1 MSVRA
6 GGAVAPALPMEA
18 RSRLDAV
25 LAAGMARMSLQTM
38 TVVPTDAPKRNRQ
51 DAGANDLDVL
61 LDTEDGEIPDD
72 LLDAFLESA
81 QKALADADAPLRSKD
96 VEDALAA
103 LEEEEVSNANHVL
116 MPLLPGTDR
125 TTLPPWI
132 PMRLPTR
139 MPILLPQDK
148 GRVLENADRGKFTP
162 GEIRYLIWWMMN
174 PYLYNKVEKVVQ
186 KELQIKDVQ
195 VMIERRKSLK
205 YRLTQAGVD
214 VPTRP
219 PMWYT
224 VPDEL
229 PPDPPTLRP
238 EDSSVNTPSGK
249 DRRFTDEEKAYVY
262 WYLFHPDRLQN
273 KETLDQV
280 KKDLHL
286 SLLELQV
293 KFKSLRHRVKVL
305 FNLDTPPSPF
315 QHQKQPNPHA
325 RSTNV

>member
-1 MSVRA
+1 
-6 GGAVAPALPMEA
+6 
-18 RSRLDAV
+18 
-25 LAAGMARMSLQTM
+25 MSLQTVA
-38 TVVPTDAPKRNRQ
+38 VVPTDAPKRNRQ

-72 LLDAFLESA
+72 LLDAFLENA
-81 QKALADADAPLRSKD
+81 QKALADADALLGSKD

-125 TTLPPWI
+125 TTLPSWI
-132 PMRLPTR
+132 PMRLATR

-148 GRVLENADRGKFTP
+148 SRVLANADRGKFTP
-162 GEIRYLIWWMMN
+162 GETQYLIWWIMH
-174 PYLYNKVEKVVQ
+174 PYLYNKLVDTVVRE
-186 KELQIKDVQ
+186 ELQIIDVQ
-195 VMIERRKSLK
+195 LMADRLKSLK

-238 EDSSVNTPSGK
+238 EDSSANPPPGK
-249 DRRFTDEEKAYVY
+249 KRRFTDEEQAYIY
-262 WYLFHPDRLQN
+262 WYLFHPNQLVE
-273 KETLDQV
+273 KETLEQV

-286 SLLELQV
+286 SLPELQE
-293 KFKSLRHRVKVL
+293 KCKSLRSSVKVKWGVK
-305 FNLDTPPSPF
+305 DVPPSPWR
-315 QHQKQPNPHA
+315 HVSERK
-325 RSTNV
+325 RV